1 MEDTPVSID
10 HKGRVIDML
19 DEVVDRIRI
28 MEVKVACSG
37 YDSAAELNSISY
49 HLLNIVGYIDTNFP
63 NKSDN

>member
-1 MEDTPVSID
+1 MEAVD

-19 DEVVDRIRI
+19 DEMVDQIRI

-37 YDSAAELNSISY
+37 YDSSAALNSISY
-49 HLLNIVGYIDTNFP
+49 KLLEIVDYIDRNFP